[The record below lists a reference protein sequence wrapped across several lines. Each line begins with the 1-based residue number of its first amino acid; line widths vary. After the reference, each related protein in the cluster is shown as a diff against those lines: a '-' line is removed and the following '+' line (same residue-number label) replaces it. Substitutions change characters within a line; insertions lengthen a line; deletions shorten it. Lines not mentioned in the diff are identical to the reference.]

1 MNSSGPGQEI
11 PEPVNAGPGG
21 VRRVISLTLGKAWD
35 DDIFS
40 HSAQAAF
47 WQALSLPPLFLALL
61 GSLGYVGG
69 WFGPETVQLVD
80 DAIIDLARRVFTAEV
95 VDEIIAPTANDILNQ
110 GRADVVS
117 VGFVVSLWAGSSAVA
132 SIVDSI
138 THAHDQK
145 LIRNPV
151 WQRIFSLL
159 IYLFALVVA
168 IFTLPI
174 LVLGPDLLPTVL
186 PDSWRP
192 VAEQVIQATYYP
204 VTGLLLVGV
213 LTTLYKLAL
222 PHSPPWWRLLPG
234 ALLAMVVF
242 IASTTG
248 LRVYIALL
256 VSSGYTYGALATP
269 IAFLLFGFLL
279 GLSIVLGAHFNHAL
293 EVVWPSRTA
302 PGERRSERLRA
313 AAKRGTDRVT
323 GRGATANANE
333 RNGAPSDAP
342 APPHPGL
349 PVADSPTHASET
361 APTAAKEP
369 G

>member
-1 MNSSGPGQEI
+1 MNTTGPAD
-11 PEPVNAGPGG
+11 PSADPATAGPGP
-21 VRRVISLTLGKAWD
+21 VRRVISLTLSKAWD

-61 GSLGYVGG
+61 GSLGFVGG
-69 WFGPETVQLVD
+69 WFGPETLQLVD
-80 DAIIDLARRVFTAEV
+80 NTIIDFSRRVFTPEV
-95 VDEIIAPTANDILNQ
+95 VDQIIAPTAADILNQ

-117 VGFVVSLWAGSSAVA
+117 VGFIVSLWAGSSAVA

-145 LIRNPV
+145 LVRHPV

-174 LVLGPDLLPTVL
+174 LALGPDLLPTVL
-186 PDSWRP
+186 PQSWRP
-192 VAEQVIQATYYP
+192 WAEWVIQVTYYP
-204 VTGLLLVGV
+204 VTGLLLVAV
-213 LTTLYKLAL
+213 LTTLYKVAL
-222 PHSPPWWRLLPG
+222 PHSPAWRRLLPG

-256 VSSGYTYGALATP
+256 TSSGYTYGALATP

-279 GLSIVLGAHFNHAL
+279 GLSIVMGAHFNHAL
-293 EVVWPSRTA
+293 EVVRPSRVA
-302 PGERRSERLRA
+302 PGERRSEQLRA

-323 GRGATANANE
+323 GRSTE
-333 RNGAPSDAP
+333 PDAP
-342 APPHPGL
+342 AGPELPG
-349 PVADSPTHASET
+349 PDRATHASEA